1 MPPKFIQL
9 SFNKRRSMISPVKI
23 WRRQKVIK
31 KLLGKTGKIISWT
44 MIMVPSADFKEY
56 APYPVVLVEFS
67 DSKKAFGQLVDYHKE
82 DLFVGKKVMCILR
95 KVRKPTDDGVI
106 AYGLKFK
113 PLA

>member
-1 MPPKFIQL
+1 
-9 SFNKRRSMISPVKI
+9 MISPVKI

-44 MIMVPSADFKEY
+44 MIMVPSADFKEN
-56 APYPVVLVEFS
+56 APYPVILVEFS
-67 DSKKAFGQLVDYHKE
+67 DSKRAFGQMVDYKKE
-82 DLFVGKKVMCILR
+82 DLQIGNKALCILR

-106 AYGLKFK
+106 AYGLKFR